1 MKTRRRYLYYTT
13 ECGQGAEKS
22 RKEASPTRPVHLER
36 RAGNPLASSLPDRGV
51 RDNTLSAT
59 GFVLSSEDA
68 VIFWATLGDKSVHF
82 KKYFLK

>member
-1 MKTRRRYLYYTT
+1 MRP
-13 ECGQGAEKS
+13 GG

-51 RDNTLSAT
+51 RDNTLGAT

-68 VIFWATLGDKSVHF
+68 VIFWATLEDKSVHL